1 MSYFRNEFGGTAKR
15 EYDRALRQAFWRK
28 LRRRLGNRCND
39 LVPLSRLL
47 EQVQITQQRDL
58 GIQRVPLERI
68 VGSGRTR
75 DFDLV
80 FNPKRRDPEGRWLQI
95 AQANL
100 KGVNL
105 PPPRLLKIDQSYL
118 VIDGNHRVSV
128 ARAMGRTFIKAAVA
142 EIEVENIEPKPAC
155 SRLGFR
161 IKAPNDCGV
170 NNCREY

>member
-1 MSYFRNEFGGTAKR
+1 MAFPQNEAGGAANR
-15 EYDRALRQAFWRK
+15 EYDRALRQAFWRN

-39 LVPLSRLL
+39 LVSVTRLL
-47 EQVQITQQRDL
+47 EQSQITQKRDL
-58 GIQRVPLERI
+58 GIQQVPLDRI

-80 FNPKRRDPEGRWLQI
+80 FNPKRREPDGRWLRV

-100 KGVNL
+100 TGVAL
-105 PPPRLLKIDQSYL
+105 PPPRLLKIDQIYL
-118 VIDGNHRVSV
+118 VVDGNHRISV
-128 ARAMGRTFIKAAVA
+128 ARTIGRTFIQASVV

-161 IKAPNDCGV
+161 TKSED
-170 NNCREY
+170 NCVQC

>member
-1 MSYFRNEFGGTAKR
+1 MAYFRNEFGETAKR

-39 LVPLSRLL
+39 LVPMSRLL
-47 EQVQITQQRDL
+47 EKVQISQERDL

-68 VGSGRTR
+68 VGSGRAR

-80 FNPKRRDPEGRWLQI
+80 FNPKRRDPDGRWLQI

-100 KGVNL
+100 NDVTL
-105 PPPRLLKIDQSYL
+105 PPPRLLKIDRSYF
-118 VIDGNHRVSV
+118 VTDGNHRISV
-128 ARAMGRTFIKAAVA
+128 ARAMGKSFIHASVV
-142 EIEVENIEPKPAC
+142 EIEVENIEPRPAC

-161 IKAPNDCGV
+161 TKAPDECV
-170 NNCREY
+170 EC